1 MKTET
6 DLNLLE
12 LLEYIHPADCDYTE
26 WLSIGMALK
35 EAGYTCADWDEW
47 SKRDPERYHAGEAWR
62 KWDSFKG
69 AATPITAGTLVQMA
83 KDHGWEPARSGHE
96 LDWEDEIGGKDSQ
109 VVVKKGWLESIDIK
123 EPETWDPVE
132 QLLTYLDVL
141 FTDEENVGYVTEVWE
156 KDGKI
161 LPTSGSY
168 DRTAV
173 QLKAAL
179 KHCKGDIGAVIGDT
193 NPDAG
198 AWIRFNPLD
207 GKGVRNENVTDL
219 RYALVESDE
228 TDLGQQNAIL
238 RELELPIAALVYSGG
253 KSLHAIVHIDAP
265 NYEEYRKRVEF
276 LYDICRKN
284 GLQPDKQNKNP
295 SRLSRMPGVM
305 RKGHKQFLL
314 GTNIGKKNWEEWRE
328 WIESVNDDLPDPEP
342 LSDVWDH
349 LPPLSDPLIDGVLRK
364 GHKMLIAGPSKAG
377 KSFALIEMVIAIAE
391 GRSWM
396 GFPCAQGRV
405 LYVNLELDRASCLH
419 RFRDVY
425 NALGWPPNN
434 IGSIDI
440 WNLRGKSVPMDK
452 LAPKLIRRASKKD
465 FAAIVIDP
473 IYKVL
478 TGDENSA
485 DQMAAFCNQFD
496 RVCSELGAAVIY
508 CHHHSKGYQGQKR
521 SMDRASGSGVFAR
534 DPDALLDMVELEMTD
549 ALRKQEENKRAC
561 KALTAWMDT
570 VSESWRHDVGLDDR
584 LSEAAFLLALGD
596 ILPPK
601 KLEEARQVAM
611 RAKESAETRTAWRIE
626 GTLREFARFAPVNVW
641 FDYPI
646 HVADE
651 SGSLKDIQPEGET
664 QNWKNTWKGNFPKKK
679 SPEEAK
685 EIRKKD
691 LETAFQSLDIG
702 GVGEVEIKAIAEYL
716 GKTEKTIRNRL
727 KEHGGFWIDD
737 GLTGMKSGGKNT
749 E

>member
-83 KDHGWEPARSGHE
+83 KDRGWEPARSGHE

-179 KHCKGDIGAVIGDT
+179 KHCEGDIGAVIGDT

-228 TDLGQQNAIL
+228 TELGQQNAIL

-651 SGSLKDIQPEGET
+651 SGSLKDIRPESDKPPYE
-664 QNWKNTWKGNFPKKK
+664 KGADASKKK
-679 SPEEAK
+679 AEQERMGK
-685 EIRKKD
+685 NKKVMAAYTK
-691 LETAFQSLDIG
+691 LSKKGPVRVGDIA
-702 GVGEVEIKAIAEYL
+702 GEL
-716 GKTEKTIRNRL
+716 GIDKQAARR
-727 KEHGGFWIDD
+727 WIDACTLLSRNGNGYVFED
-737 GLTGMKSGGKNT
+737 LDDSDEK

>member
-12 LLEYIHPADCDYTE
+12 LLEYIHPAECDYTE

-83 KDHGWEPARSGHE
+83 KDHGWEPSRSGHE
-96 LDWEDEIGGKDSQ
+96 LDWGDEIGGKDSQ

-228 TDLGQQNAIL
+228 TELGQQNAIL

-601 KLEEARQVAM
+601 KLEEARQVAI

-651 SGSLKDIQPEGET
+651 SGSLKDIRPESDKPPYE
-664 QNWKNTWKGNFPKKK
+664 KG
-679 SPEEAK
+679 
-685 EIRKKD
+685 
-691 LETAFQSLDIG
+691 G
-702 GVGEVEIKAIAEYL
+702 
-716 GKTEKTIRNRL
+716 EKTAKKAEQDRVKKNKQVMAAYAKLCKKGPVRVGAMAGELGIEKPTARN
-727 KEHGGFWIDD
+727 WIDACTL
-737 GLTGMKSGGKNT
+737 LTRDKNGYVF
-749 E
+749 EVLDEEEEE

>member
-1 MKTET
+1 
-6 DLNLLE
+6 
-12 LLEYIHPADCDYTE
+12 
-26 WLSIGMALK
+26 
-35 EAGYTCADWDEW
+35 
-47 SKRDPERYHAGEAWR
+47 
-62 KWDSFKG
+62 
-69 AATPITAGTLVQMA
+69 
-83 KDHGWEPARSGHE
+83 
-96 LDWEDEIGGKDSQ
+96 
-109 VVVKKGWLESIDIK
+109 
-123 EPETWDPVE
+123 
-132 QLLTYLDVL
+132 
-141 FTDEENVGYVTEVWE
+141 
-156 KDGKI
+156 
-161 LPTSGSY
+161 
-168 DRTAV
+168 
-173 QLKAAL
+173 
-179 KHCKGDIGAVIGDT
+179 
-193 NPDAG
+193 
-198 AWIRFNPLD
+198 
-207 GKGVRNENVTDL
+207 
-219 RYALVESDE
+219 
-228 TDLGQQNAIL
+228 
-238 RELELPIAALVYSGG
+238 
-253 KSLHAIVHIDAP
+253 
-265 NYEEYRKRVEF
+265 
-276 LYDICRKN
+276 
-284 GLQPDKQNKNP
+284 
-295 SRLSRMPGVM
+295 
-305 RKGHKQFLL
+305 
-314 GTNIGKKNWEEWRE
+314 
-328 WIESVNDDLPDPEP
+328 
-342 LSDVWDH
+342 
-349 LPPLSDPLIDGVLRK
+349 
-364 GHKMLIAGPSKAG
+364 
-377 KSFALIEMVIAIAE
+377 
-391 GRSWM
+391 
-396 GFPCAQGRV
+396 
-405 LYVNLELDRASCLH
+405 
-419 RFRDVY
+419 
-425 NALGWPPNN
+425 
-434 IGSIDI
+434 
-440 WNLRGKSVPMDK
+440 
-452 LAPKLIRRASKKD
+452 
-465 FAAIVIDP
+465 
-473 IYKVL
+473 
-478 TGDENSA
+478 
-485 DQMAAFCNQFD
+485 MAAFCNQFD

>member
-284 GLQPDKQNKNP
+284 SLQPDKQNKNP

-679 SPEEAK
+679 SKEES
-685 EIRKKD
+685 
-691 LETAFQSLDIG
+691 TAERNKSIDVAFESLNFD
-702 GVGEVEIKAIAEYL
+702 GEAELTEMAERL
-716 GKTEKTIRNRL
+716 GKKPDTLRKNL
-727 KEHGGFWIDD
+727 KEHGGYQLKD
-737 GLTGMKSGGKNT
+737 GVVTRRTAANI

>member
-228 TDLGQQNAIL
+228 TELGQQNAIL

-396 GFPCAQGRV
+396 DFPCAQGRV

-584 LSEAAFLLALGD
+584 LSEAAFLLALED

-651 SGSLKDIQPEGET
+651 SGSLKDIRPESDKPPYE
-664 QNWKNTWKGNFPKKK
+664 KGGDASKKK
-679 SPEEAK
+679 AEQERMQKNKKVMAAYTKLS
-685 EIRKKD
+685 RKGPVRVGD
-691 LETAFQSLDIG
+691 MAGELGLEKQTA
-702 GVGEVEIKAIAEYL
+702 
-716 GKTEKTIRNRL
+716 RN
-727 KEHGGFWIDD
+727 WIDNCKL
-737 GLTGMKSGGKNT
+737 LTRDKNGYVF
-749 E
+749 ENLDDDDSEE

>member
-83 KDHGWEPARSGHE
+83 KDHGWEPSRSGHE
-96 LDWEDEIGGKDSQ
+96 LDWGDEIGGKDSQ

-584 LSEAAFLLALGD
+584 LSEAAFLLALED

-651 SGSLKDIQPEGET
+651 SGSLKDIRPESDKPPYE
-664 QNWKNTWKGNFPKKK
+664 KGGDASKKK
-679 SPEEAK
+679 AEQERMQKNKKVMAAYTKLS
-685 EIRKKD
+685 RKGPVRVGD
-691 LETAFQSLDIG
+691 MAGELGLEKQTA
-702 GVGEVEIKAIAEYL
+702 
-716 GKTEKTIRNRL
+716 RN
-727 KEHGGFWIDD
+727 WIDNCKL
-737 GLTGMKSGGKNT
+737 LTRDKNGYVF
-749 E
+749 ENLDDDDSEE

>member
-452 LAPKLIRRASKKD
+452 LAPKSDGR
-465 FAAIVIDP
+465 
-473 IYKVL
+473 
-478 TGDENSA
+478 
-485 DQMAAFCNQFD
+485 
-496 RVCSELGAAVIY
+496 
-508 CHHHSKGYQGQKR
+508 
-521 SMDRASGSGVFAR
+521 
-534 DPDALLDMVELEMTD
+534 LL
-549 ALRKQEENKRAC
+549 Q
-561 KALTAWMDT
+561 
-570 VSESWRHDVGLDDR
+570 
-584 LSEAAFLLALGD
+584 
-596 ILPPK
+596 
-601 KLEEARQVAM
+601 
-611 RAKESAETRTAWRIE
+611 
-626 GTLREFARFAPVNVW
+626 PVR
-641 FDYPI
+641 PCM
-646 HVADE
+646 
-651 SGSLKDIQPEGET
+651 L
-664 QNWKNTWKGNFPKKK
+664 
-679 SPEEAK
+679 
-685 EIRKKD
+685 
-691 LETAFQSLDIG
+691 
-702 GVGEVEIKAIAEYL
+702 
-716 GKTEKTIRNRL
+716 
-727 KEHGGFWIDD
+727 
-737 GLTGMKSGGKNT
+737 
-749 E
+749 